1 MSFIIK
7 FVEFL
12 EKNWTLIKENWYI
25 FLVFALLVVAVTSL
39 LYKAREKKQIDKHKS
54 ELAKQKEAYEADKK
68 RLEEVVANQ
77 KNKLEELDKTIN
89 SLQEDIK
96 LQKECYRKLET
107 EAWLAAP
114 KVEPSGPAAKKMSE
128 SVRKNPKIKK

>member
-12 EKNWTLIKENWYI
+12 EKNWNLIKENWYI
-25 FLVFALLVVAVTSL
+25 FLIFALLTVAVTSL
-39 LYKAREKKQIDKHKS
+39 FYKAREKKQVDKHKG

-68 RLEEVVANQ
+68 SLEEVVANQ
-77 KNKLEELDKTIN
+77 KSELEELVRTIN
-89 SLQEDIK
+89 SLQEDIE
-96 LQKECYRKLET
+96 LQKACYRKLET
-107 EAWLAAP
+107 EAWLAAS
-114 KVEPSGPAAKKMSE
+114 KVEPGGPAAKKMSE